1 MKREEVANIINSKY
15 QRYTAEVI
23 NLIKALPSNCRQ
35 SGDDSGLKNVWE
47 EWKAQIQGEES
58 PLFYAYEE
66 TIRGLCR
73 SVIQALPQDEQSL
86 LWLLSDG
93 YFDSDND
100 SSSAGA
106 PTLDAVEDEL
116 YNRIWS
122 IGADEDLLSDQEED
136 EDLLG
141 EDHELTATES
151 KINQDKPSYAAK
163 IVGKRIRD
171 VYISRKTDNAAT
183 QIILIF
189 TDYDTCVFTIQHS
202 LLEVLFT
209 RVNDPK
215 FDDRLHDKHFKRI
228 DSAVFSGTSDKEV
241 HELYHCLWTKATVD
255 PKYDKAEWRMLGD
268 ILRES
273 GFRV

>member
-23 NLIKALPSNCRQ
+23 SRIKALSPDCRQ
-35 SGDDSGLKNVWE
+35 SGDDSSLKNVWE

-73 SVIQALPQDEQSL
+73 SVVEALPQDEQSL

-93 YFDSDND
+93 YFDDGSP
-100 SSSAGA
+100 SAGA
-106 PTLDAVEDEL
+106 PMLDAVEDEL

-136 EDLLG
+136 EDLSG

-189 TDYDTCVFTIQHS
+189 TDYDSCVFTIQHS

-209 RVNDPK
+209 RIDDPK
-215 FDDRLHDKHFKRI
+215 FDDRLHDKLFKEI
-228 DSAVFSGTSDKEV
+228 DSAAFSGTSDKKV
-241 HELYHCLWTKATVD
+241 NELYHCLWTKATVD
-255 PKYDKAEWRMLGD
+255 PKYDKAEWRKLGD
-268 ILRES
+268 VLRES